1 MSEYILEIDNLVRH
15 FGLVRAVDGVSFK
28 LRRGQSVG
36 LIGANGAGKTTALR
50 MITGLD
56 MPDNGSI
63 IFDGTDMI
71 CNPDPVRGKIGW
83 MPDSFAP
90 DKSLTVRDFVD
101 FFARAYGLTGDER
114 VQEVSRVLDF
124 CGVAD
129 LQDRMLAKLSKGQT
143 QRVSL
148 ARMLIGNPDFLL
160 MDEPAAGLDPKA
172 RAEFKQL
179 VRSLQ
184 AQGKTLLISSHI
196 LSELAEMCD
205 TMIFM
210 DAGKILRVGS
220 RDELTQERSRS
231 VYRFVCREGG
241 EALAVALTESPDWTN
256 VLPPQDGAVLAEAV
270 AEDDAE
276 IAQALRRLSQQVLL
290 VEMTPVRRNLE
301 ETFIDLL
308 NTKP

>member
-1 MSEYILEIDNLVRH
+1 MSEYILEVDNLVRH

>member
-63 IFDGTDMI
+63 IYDGTDMI

>member
-1 MSEYILEIDNLVRH
+1 MSEYILEVDNLVRH

-63 IFDGTDMI
+63 IYDGTDMI